1 MFRKKGRMMK
11 IRRLVCASAKTG
23 AFSLCV
29 AFCGLTSFVSAGDFP
44 YGRFATE
51 EEVKAARDSAT
62 VDIVAKNDFT
72 GFFATTEHRCGGVPM
87 LDRGQIISLLR
98 DAVKNKDTLSIHGL
112 VLTDILDQSPSADA
126 FRFVLLPDLW
136 DCGFKR
142 IIYTDA
148 ENFLY
153 DSSKDHFMSARD
165 AYYSALDKAKEQK
178 DREAG
183 QWESE
188 PPYYEKFKL
197 KEGEPRDENDLFE
210 RRGFMSLKKLKE
222 LGEAGDDASLLFYA
236 ECHLREGYMSS
247 VMEDFADVREAVRA
261 LDILAARGNLRGIS
275 YLVDIYTPQSKKD
288 EKKDTSGKRK
298 PNWYIKHAEE
308 FSKMADEKIAE
319 KYKEM
324 QYMCYEKLL
333 EGGNANYLHYLSGR
347 AQKRGDLETLYGY
360 FKKYDDWYS
369 NGMLTALCF
378 GKKSGLWP
386 VKSYLRF
393 GGCPPKDFIN
403 LGHFLECLG
412 SEIGIADEKIAF
424 EVAQKIAEKNPY
436 SEDVLILAHM
446 YLNGIGTEKNP
457 EAAFKLAQTCFFSRC
472 PDDSVVAAAY
482 LAYAYEKGIGTP
494 ADEDKARYLWLRCE
508 QFNNPNL
515 WGAVA
520 ARLYDGFGMPKDR
533 ERAVEIL
540 EERLGGSRG
549 EKRLY
554 LEKLVK
560 IFGGEFDPSERNE
573 GKLKLYSEQL
583 EELKR
588 EAVSEKKRSAK
599 D

>member
-1 MFRKKGRMMK
+1 MNIFKR
-11 IRRLVCASAKTG
+11 IRAAACAL
-23 AFSLCV
+23 FSCLGV
-29 AFCGLTSFVSAGDFP
+29 FADSGDSSYGGFVSK
-44 YGRFATE
+44 
-51 EEVKAARDSAT
+51 EEVNAARDSAT

-87 LDRGQIISLLR
+87 LDKRQILSLLR
-98 DAVKNKDTLSIHGL
+98 DGIKEKKTLSIHGGPDAGL
-112 VLTDILDQSPSADA
+112 LDSGPSPDA

-136 DCGFKR
+136 NCGFKR

-148 ENFLY
+148 DRLY
-153 DSSKDHFMSARD
+153 DSSKDPFIAARD

-236 ECHLREGYMSS
+236 ECHLREGYMSGA
-247 VMEDFADVREAVRA
+247 MEDFADVREAVRA
-261 LDILAARGNLRGIS
+261 LDILAARGNLQGIS

-324 QYMCYEKLL
+324 QYMYYEKLL
-333 EGGNANYLHYLSGR
+333 EGGNTNYLHYLSER

-369 NGMLTALCF
+369 NGMLAALCF

-403 LGHFLECLG
+403 LGHRLSKLG
-412 SEIGIADEKIAF
+412 QEINIADEKIAF

-482 LAYAYEKGIGTP
+482 LAYAYEKGIGTS

-508 QFNNPNL
+508 QFDNPNL

>member
-23 AFSLCV
+23 AFSLCA
-29 AFCGLTSFVSAGDFP
+29 AFCGLMSFVSAGDFP
-44 YGRFATE
+44 YGRFATK

-98 DAVKNKDTLSIHGL
+98 DAVKNKDTLSIHGS

-142 IIYTDA
+142 IIYTDTK
-148 ENFLY
+148 NRLY
-153 DSSKDHFMSARD
+153 DSSKDPFMVKVNELREIAEARR
-165 AYYSALDKAKEQK
+165 KES
-178 DREAG
+178 REKSRAEDN
-183 QWESE
+183 Q

-197 KEGEPRDENDLFE
+197 KKGEPRDENDLFE

-261 LDILAARGNLRGIS
+261 LDILAARGNLEAME
-275 YLVDIYTPQSKKD
+275 YLIEIYRPTSEEDEKDDIY
-288 EKKDTSGKRK
+288 GNLK
-298 PNWYIKHAEE
+298 PSWYCDAAGE
-308 FSKMADEKIAE
+308 FSKMASEETAE
-319 KYKEM
+319 KYEEM
-324 QYMCYEKLL
+324 RYKRYEELL
-333 EGGNANYLHYLSGR
+333 EEGDASYLLYLASR
-347 AQKRGDLETLYGY
+347 AQERGDMDALCGY
-360 FKKYDDWYS
+360 FKKYNGWYAKRA
-369 NGMLTALCF
+369 LLALCF
-378 GKKSGLWP
+378 GKKSGEWP
-386 VKSYLRF
+386 SKVYVSYM
-393 GGCPPKDFIN
+393 GCPPRDFMDLGHELEN
-403 LGHFLECLG
+403 LGTEVKI
-412 SEIGIADEKIAF
+412 SNEKIAF
-424 EVAQKIAEKNPY
+424 EVAERIASERPY

-457 EAAFKLAQTCFFSRC
+457 EAAFKLAQTCFFSPER
-472 PDDSVVAAAY
+472 DDSVVAAAY

-508 QFNNPNL
+508 QFDNPNL
-515 WGAVA
+515 WGSVA

-533 ERAVEIL
+533 ERAAEIL